1 MRLLATLALLLF
13 ALAAPAHAQ
22 VALDLT
28 LGPTVSW
35 AEDVS
40 GFQFDPDDPDQTPI
54 PGSQQTYSLPAAI
67 GFEAG
72 VGVIVMPGPVGVRAG
87 VHFLNTSAVLDEQGN
102 TFNRESLDASFV
114 TLQLDLR
121 YGRRLGPIHAYAF
134 GGPEFRYLV
143 DLSDEDVTFA
153 SARQE
158 AELISTVATFGAGL
172 TFDFAGTKL
181 GPKVAYSLDLSGV
194 EGGDLV
200 LDDGTAV
207 RFDEAYSLDTL
218 LFGIVLGGR

>member
-1 MRLLATLALLLF
+1 MRLLVLVTLLALVP
-13 ALAAPAHAQ
+13 AAHAQ
-22 VALDLT
+22 FAVDLT

-40 GFQFDPDDPDQTPI
+40 GFQFDPSDPNQTPI
-54 PGSQQTYSLPAAI
+54 PGSQQTFSIPAAV

-72 VGVIVMPGPVGVRAG
+72 LGLIVMPGPVGVRVGA
-87 VHFLNTSAVLDEQGN
+87 HFLNTSAVLDEEGN
-102 TFNRESLDASFV
+102 TFNREALDASFV
-114 TLQLDLR
+114 TLQVDLR
-121 YGRRLGPIHAYAF
+121 AGTGLGPLHAYAF

-158 AELISTVATFGAGL
+158 ASLISTVATFGAGL